1 MDIFGNDIF
10 DTSDD
15 GIEADNGR
23 ANVRIWGNRIH
34 NAVHNGISFQPQS
47 GGPWYI
53 VRNQIAGN
61 KEAAFKF
68 RTTDRFVLLHNTIV
82 NWGTAWPGTSMMC
95 CNEDHLLRAYARN
108 NLWISVQGGQIWGF
122 DAGTRD
128 WRTDIDFDGF
138 DWGSASNP
146 FEYGGVT
153 YSTLLGLSNA
163 SGLEANGVRV
173 WKESCFETVDV
184 PGPAP
189 SPVPPQVMTLQAG
202 CPAVD
207 AGVGLNGFNDGF
219 SGNAPDLGA
228 HEYGQPPPT
237 YGPRAAT
244 QPPLAPGLLVAT
256 VVSSTRVDLR
266 WTDQSNSENGFRI
279 ERAAAAQP
287 FVLLAT
293 VGPNV
298 IAYSDLSVAAGGQ
311 YTYRVAAYNGAGL
324 SAYSNTTSVTTSS
337 GSTPYGGTPAALPG
351 TVQIENFDDGGSG
364 VAYLDTTS
372 GNSGGRYRAT
382 DVDID
387 STTDTGGGYNVGSTR
402 PGEWLST
409 R

>member
-1 MDIFGNDIF
+1 M
-10 DTSDD
+10 
-15 GIEADNGR
+15 
-23 ANVRIWGNRIH
+23 
-34 NAVHNGISFQPQS
+34 
-47 GGPWYI
+47 
-53 VRNQIAGN
+53 
-61 KEAAFKF
+61 
-68 RTTDRFVLLHNTIV
+68 
-82 NWGTAWPGTSMMC
+82 
-95 CNEDHLLRAYARN
+95 
-108 NLWISVQGGQIWGF
+108 QGGQIWGF

-146 FEYGGVT
+146 FEYRGVT

-173 WKESCFETVDV
+173 WKESCFETFDV

-189 SPVPPQVMTLQAG
+189 TPVPPQVMTLQAG

-266 WTDQSNSENGFRI
+266 WTDRSNSENGFRI

-311 YTYRVAAYNGAGL
+311 YTYRVAAYNEAGL

-387 STTDTGGGYNVGSTR
+387 STTDTGAATTSAGTLPGQRLKALGDRRERGHVRAGSPRRERRQWRQVPRRDRWRRQHGRDRDAEHGRVAEMADGDEGRTVIER
-402 PGEWLST
+402 RGARYSPRVRRRDDGERRRRQLQLAAT
-409 R
+409 